1 MSQEIINVMDYIC
14 DKLGIAIDWTAENVW
29 PQVMEIL
36 SRYRLYS
43 IVVHALGIIIPIV
56 ITIVLILCFK
66 IIIKAYKECSNNKTD
81 NFFWEY
87 FSYSKYASP
96 NLPTILIFVFTGV
109 FCLAGTFA
117 FAYNTSE
124 LLQWAIIPEIQI
136 LDMLQGYVS

>member
-14 DKLGIAIDWTAENVW
+14 DKLGIAIDWTAANIW

-36 SRYRLYS
+36 GRYRLYS
-43 IVVHALGIIIPIV
+43 IVVHTIGVIV
-56 ITIVLILCFK
+56 PVIITIVLIRCYK
-66 IIIKAYKECSNNKTD
+66 IIIKAYKECFKNKED

-87 FSYSKYASP
+87 YYYSECASP
-96 NLPTILIFVFTGV
+96 NPPTILIFVFTGV
-109 FCLAGTFA
+109 FCLVGTLIL
-117 FAYNTSE
+117 AYNASE